1 MNRIDID
8 ISKFYENNKEEYLK
22 LLLNNAE
29 CKLLNQFK
37 EQKVLSKEQVCKII
51 YNEKYNSSYDSAINT
66 FIYRFRKKIK
76 SYYKIK
82 TIRKGGYVLE
92 YSKKSNNE

>member
-1 MNRIDID
+1 MERLDVN
-8 ISKFYENNKEEYLK
+8 ISKFYQKNKKEYLK

-37 EQKVLSKEQVCKII
+37 KKKVLSKEQVCKII